1 MSLRQSK
8 MGAIRRFL
16 GISTYNNIFNIINDG
31 ILLQFSASSTSSYY
45 CRRRSTMMRV
55 HDAGVLCTIVFGI
68 VDSTSRVSAALWAA
82 IIRGYCNGYTHKVG
96 GFVIKKCR
104 ANSCY
109 DDFENSRSSVW
120 RFTPFLMNPCHNPNP
135 NF

>member
-1 MSLRQSK
+1 MNII
-8 MGAIRRFL
+8 GYGYI
-16 GISTYNNIFNIINDG
+16 YNNIFNTINDG
-31 ILLQFSASSTSSYY
+31 ILLQFSSSSTSSYY

-68 VDSTSRVSAALWAA
+68 VDSTSRASAALWAA
-82 IIRGYCNGYTHKVG
+82 IIRGYCNGYTHIEVG

-104 ANSCY
+104 ANSCD

-120 RFTPFLMNPCHNPNP
+120 RFTPFLI
-135 NF
+135 

>member
-1 MSLRQSK
+1 MNII
-8 MGAIRRFL
+8 GCGYI
-16 GISTYNNIFNIINDG
+16 YNNIFNTINDG
-31 ILLQFSASSTSSYY
+31 ILLQFSSSSTSSYY

-68 VDSTSRVSAALWAA
+68 VDSTSRASAALWAA
-82 IIRGYCNGYTHKVG
+82 IIWGYCNGYTHIKVG

-104 ANSCY
+104 ANSCD

-120 RFTPFLMNPCHNPNP
+120 RFTPFL
-135 NF
+135 

>member
-1 MSLRQSK
+1 MNIIGYSY
-8 MGAIRRFL
+8 I
-16 GISTYNNIFNIINDG
+16 YNNIFNIINDG
-31 ILLQFSASSTSSYY
+31 ILLQFSSSSTSSYY

-82 IIRGYCNGYTHKVG
+82 IIRGYCNGYTHIKVG

-120 RFTPFLMNPCHNPNP
+120 RFTPFLI
-135 NF
+135 